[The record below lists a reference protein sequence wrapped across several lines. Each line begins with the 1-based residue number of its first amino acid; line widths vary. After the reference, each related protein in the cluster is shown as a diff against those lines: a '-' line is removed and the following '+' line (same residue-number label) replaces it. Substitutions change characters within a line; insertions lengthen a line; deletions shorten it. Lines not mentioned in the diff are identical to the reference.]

1 MAAPKI
7 KVTCVHCDALA
18 ARNRELAAA
27 ERHVAQAEARATMA
41 RVKRDLILAQAN
53 KPAAS
58 VVVAG
63 NGPEA
68 GVKRPREGEA
78 GTNAAEAAGPISF
91 DLT

>member
-7 KVTCVHCDALA
+7 KVTCVHCDAMA

-27 ERHVAQAEARATMA
+27 ERHVAQAEARVTMA
-41 RVKRDLILAQAN
+41 RVKRDLILANAN
-53 KPAAS
+53 APASS

-68 GVKRPREGEA
+68 GVKRPREGEGGSNA
-78 GTNAAEAAGPISF
+78 GEAAGPLRL